1 METLLFYLIR
11 STAISGLLLG
21 FYWIA
26 LRNRKAHGYNR
37 VFLLMTLAASLV
49 LPLVRLPW
57 LKWQAPGRPLS
68 GWVVAGG
75 AHAGGGAE
83 LPVMTIVF
91 MTAGVVSLLLLGVLL
106 FRVMLLY
113 RLRRRH
119 VGMPVEGCYLI
130 EVEDRRAPFSFL
142 SNLFWQAGAAMEDPV
157 HRKIFD
163 HELAHIRGRHTYDN
177 LFSQALA
184 AVCWMNPFYWL
195 IRRELIM
202 VHEFIADAA
211 SVPDGDGEA
220 FARMLLQAY
229 DDGRYLD
236 PTHRFFH
243 SPIKR
248 RLVMLKSNSRPSRF
262 VKAMALPVLL
272 AVMALA
278 CSKDQG
284 TPAAKDQILQM
295 KFSSFKL
302 NLLKDSVKLRFA
314 EGAIKQVYFVA
325 QKGGKDSF
333 RIDLKEERSTIV
345 PDGGRMVNVQFMPK
359 TGQDNEVLAP
369 PQIEPDKQ

>member
-75 AHAGGGAE
+75 AHTGGGAG
-83 LPVMTIVF
+83 LSAMTIVV
-91 MTAGVVSLLLLGVLL
+91 MAAGVVSLILAGVLL
-106 FRVMLLY
+106 FRVMLVI

-119 VGMPVEGCYLI
+119 VGVPVEGCYLI

-142 SNLFWQAGAAMEDPV
+142 NNLFWQSGAGIEDPV

-177 LFSQALA
+177 LFSQTLA

-195 IRRELIM
+195 IRRELMMI
-202 VHEFIADAA
+202 HEFIADAA
-211 SVPDGDGEA
+211 SVPDGDGDA

-248 RLVMLKSNSRPSRF
+248 RLVMLNSNNRPSRF

-278 CSKDQG
+278 CSKEQG
-284 TPAAKDQILQM
+284 AQPAQAQVELKYKKLD
-295 KFSSFKL
+295 L
-302 NLLKDSVKLRFA
+302 NLLKDSMRVQMA
-314 EGAIKQVYFVA
+314 GGEIKKIYFLPHKMEKDSVRLDF
-325 QKGGKDSF
+325 KGG
-333 RIDLKEERSTIV
+333 ISTIV
-345 PDGGRMVNVQFMPK
+345 PDGGRMVNLQFAPK
-359 TGQDNEVLAP
+359 TGQEIEILEP
-369 PQIEPDKQ
+369 PRIEPDKQ